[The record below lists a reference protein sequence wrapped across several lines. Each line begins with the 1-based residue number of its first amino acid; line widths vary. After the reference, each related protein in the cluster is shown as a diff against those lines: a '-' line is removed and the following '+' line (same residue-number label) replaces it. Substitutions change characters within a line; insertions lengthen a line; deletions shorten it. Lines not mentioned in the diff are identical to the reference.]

1 MTQHSISRQQG
12 RVVHAGFL
20 LLLLLVLGLG
30 IAVQQVLLMQ
40 QETQLLQQHTV
51 RAERLAG
58 LLPRQPGWQALLAG
72 QASRAEREDLQAL
85 ILAFGPIHYQLSRPD
100 GPAMLS
106 DTPDTVSP
114 EQVSI
119 PTSRQAV
126 VIEGEDS
133 PRVLIRVPVGDP
145 AQASLELVAPADSL
159 AVLATATTRTV
170 VVAMLLLLGVGLLA
184 LTGLD
189 RWLVHR
195 SRLQD
200 IELSRRA
207 YHDDLTGLPN
217 RVLFWDRLERAC
229 AHARR
234 EEKLVALVRINI
246 DRFQRINHAL
256 GHAVADR
263 LLIELAQRLRNIL
276 RSSDSVIRMCADD
289 FAIIMGDVERKDEIE
304 KAVLR
309 LIEVADEPYLFDEH
323 EIDITTRVGIA
334 VYPIDHQ
341 EDEKLLM
348 SADAAMQRAKKTGG
362 RHIAFYTPEMGEGS
376 AGRLR
381 AEHGL
386 RAALEQHQ
394 FELHYQPKVDS
405 TSGAIKGFEALI
417 RWQHPQRGLVPP
429 LEFVPVLEESGLIIP
444 VGEWVIREA
453 CAASNRWQAEGLP
466 VLPISVNV
474 AAPQFEQNNFTSRI
488 QHILEES
495 QADPGNLEIEVT
507 ESCLMSDV
515 ATSARVLEELKS
527 MGVRIAVDDFGTGY
541 SSLSH
546 LKRFPIDTL
555 KIDRSFVTNVNDRAS
570 SDNASIVTAI
580 MALSHSL
587 RLNVVAE
594 GVETAREL
602 AYLHAL
608 GCHTIQGFLF
618 SRPVNEKEVMEL
630 LRDTISMQEILA
642 GVREELKA

>member
-1 MTQHSISRQQG
+1 M
-12 RVVHAGFL
+12 VHAGFL
-20 LLLLLVLGLG
+20 LVLLLVLGLG
-30 IAVQQVLLMQ
+30 IAVQRVLLAQ
-40 QETQLLQQHTV
+40 QEAHLLQQHTA
-51 RAERLAG
+51 RAERIVR
-58 LLPRQPGWQALLAG
+58 LLPQQPGWQALLEG
-72 QASRAEREDLQAL
+72 QASRAERESVQRL
-85 ILAFGPIHYQLSRPD
+85 IQTLGPTRYQLARADGRPLLAVPP
-100 GPAMLS
+100 GWAPGEQFVIPAA
-106 DTPDTVSP
+106 
-114 EQVSI
+114 
-119 PTSRQAV
+119 RHAAV
-126 VIEGEDS
+126 VETEES
-133 PRVLIRVPVGDP
+133 PRVLSRFPVGEP
-145 AQASLELVAPADSL
+145 VQASLELVTPADSL
-159 AVLATATTRTV
+159 EALATGTTRTV
-170 VVAMLLLLGVGLLA
+170 VVAMLLLIGVGLLA
-184 LTGLD
+184 LAGLD

-200 IELSRRA
+200 IELARRA

-263 LLIELAQRLRNIL
+263 VLMELAQRLRNIL
-276 RSSDSVIRMCADD
+276 RASDSVIRMCADD
-289 FAIIMGDVERKDEIE
+289 FAIVMGDVARKDEIE

-309 LIEVADEPYLFDEH
+309 LVEVADEPYLFDDH

-334 VYPIDHQ
+334 VYPVDHQ
-341 EDEKLLM
+341 DDEKLLM
-348 SADAAMQRAKKTGG
+348 SADAAMKRAKKTGG

-376 AGRLR
+376 SGRLK
-381 AEHGL
+381 AEHEL

-405 TSGAIKGFEALI
+405 TSGTIKGFEALI
-417 RWQHPQRGLVPP
+417 RWQHPRRGLVPP

-453 CAASNRWQAEGLP
+453 CAASNRWQAQGLP
-466 VLPISVNV
+466 VLPIAVNV
-474 AAPQFEQNNFTSRI
+474 AAPQFEQNNFTSRV
-488 QHILEES
+488 QQILLES
-495 QADPGNLEIEVT
+495 QAEPENIEIEVT

-515 ATSARVLEELKS
+515 ETSARVLEALKT

-618 SRPVNEKEVMEL
+618 SRPLVEKEVMEL
-630 LRDTISMQEILA
+630 LRDSISMQEILA
-642 GVREELKA
+642 NVREELKA

>member
-1 MTQHSISRQQG
+1 MTQYSISRQQG
-12 RVVHAGFL
+12 YVLHAGFL
-20 LLLLLVLGLG
+20 LVLLLVLGLG
-30 IAVQQVLLMQ
+30 IAVQQVLLAQ
-40 QETQLLQQHTV
+40 QETLLLKQQTARAEHLAQLLPQ
-51 RAERLAG
+51 
-58 LLPRQPGWQALLAG
+58 QPGWQALLAG
-72 QASRAEREDLQAL
+72 QASKTEREGLQRL
-85 ILAFGPIHYQLSRPD
+85 IEAFGPTYYQLSGTNGLPL
-100 GPAMLS
+100 LS
-106 DTPDTVSP
+106 AASDQEPTDLFPS
-114 EQVSI
+114 
-119 PTSRQAV
+119 PTSRKTVLVEA
-126 VIEGEDS
+126 EDNS
-133 PRVLIRVPVGDP
+133 RVLTRVPVGEP
-145 AQASLELVAPADSL
+145 AQASLEVVTPANSL
-159 AVLATATTRTV
+159 EALATGTRRTV
-170 VVAMLLLLGVGLLA
+170 VVSMLLLLGVGLLA
-184 LTGLD
+184 LMLLD
-189 RWLVHR
+189 RWLLNR

-200 IELSRRA
+200 IELARRA

-263 LLIELAQRLRNIL
+263 VLMEMAQRLRNIL
-276 RSSDSVIRMCADD
+276 RASDSVIRMCADD

-309 LIEVADEPYLFDEH
+309 LVEVADEPYLFDEH

-334 VYPIDHQ
+334 VYPVDHQ

-348 SADAAMQRAKKTGG
+348 SADAAMQRAQKTGG

-405 TSGAIKGFEALI
+405 TSGSIKGFEALI

-453 CAASNRWQAEGLP
+453 CAASNRWQAAGLP

-488 QHILEES
+488 QQILEES
-495 QADPGNLEIEVT
+495 QAEPDNLEIEVT

-527 MGVRIAVDDFGTGY
+527 LGVRIAVDDFGTGY

-618 SRPVNEKEVMEL
+618 SRPVTEKEVMDL

>member
-1 MTQHSISRQQG
+1 MI
-12 RVVHAGFL
+12 HAGL
-20 LLLLLVLGLG
+20 LLVLLLVLGLG
-30 IAVQQVLLMQ
+30 IAVQHVLLAQ
-40 QETQLLQQHTV
+40 QEAQLLAQLTA
-51 RAERLAG
+51 RAERLAR
-58 LLPRQPGWQALLAG
+58 LLPQQPGWQALLEG
-72 QASRAEREDLQAL
+72 QASRAERDSLQRL
-85 ILAFGPIHYQLSRPD
+85 IQTFGPGYYQLSRADGQPLLSASSGDLPD
-100 GPAMLS
+100 EVLASPA
-106 DTPDTVSP
+106 P
-114 EQVSI
+114 
-119 PTSRQAV
+119 RHAAV
-126 VIEGEDS
+126 FETQDAT
-133 PRVLIRVPVGDP
+133 RVLNRLPVGDP
-145 AQASLELVAPADSL
+145 AQASLELVSAADSL
-159 AVLATATTRTV
+159 EVLARGTTRTV
-170 VVAMLLLLGVGLLA
+170 VVAMLLLIGAGLLA
-184 LTGLD
+184 LVVLD
-189 RWLVHR
+189 RWLVRR
-195 SRLQD
+195 SRLHD
-200 IELSRRA
+200 IELARRA

-234 EEKLVALVRINI
+234 EEKLVALIRINI

-263 LLIELAQRLRNIL
+263 VLMEMAQRLRNIL
-276 RSSDSVIRMCADD
+276 RASDSVIRMCADD
-289 FAIIMGDVERKDEIE
+289 FAIILGDVARKDEIE
-304 KAVLR
+304 KAVVR
-309 LIEVADEPYLFDEH
+309 LVEVADEPYLFDEH

-348 SADAAMQRAKKTGG
+348 SADAAMQRAQKTGG

-386 RAALEQHQ
+386 RAALEQYQ

-417 RWQHPQRGLVPP
+417 RWQHPERGLVPP

-453 CAASNRWQAEGLP
+453 CAASNRWQAQGLP

-474 AAPQFEQNNFTSRI
+474 AAPQFEQNNFTRRVG
-488 QHILEES
+488 QILEES
-495 QADPGNLEIEVT
+495 QAEPANLEIEVT
-507 ESCLMSDV
+507 ESCLMSDLE
-515 ATSARVLEELKS
+515 TSARVLGELKT

-602 AYLHAL
+602 AYMHAL

-618 SRPVNEKEVMEL
+618 SRPLNEKEVMDL
-630 LRDTISMQEILA
+630 LRDSISMQEILA
-642 GVREELKA
+642 GVREELST